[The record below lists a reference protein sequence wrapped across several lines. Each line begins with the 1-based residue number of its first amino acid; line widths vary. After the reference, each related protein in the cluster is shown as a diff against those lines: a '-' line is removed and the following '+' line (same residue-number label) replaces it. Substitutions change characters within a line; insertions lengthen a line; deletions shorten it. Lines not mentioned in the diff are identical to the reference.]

1 MFQNR
6 QRDLSSQERIA
17 LNWRDQAGTDIIGS
31 GVAAVPLQ
39 NGNKKF
45 SHHWMIASLFTG
57 YGPTLID
64 IKSGPRHSS
73 VTFISQIVSIRFQI
87 QFMKLPPIVSGG
99 SDDRV
104 EFRLLSSAVWRLL
117 NHHNTN

>member
-1 MFQNR
+1 MN
-6 QRDLSSQERIA
+6 
-17 LNWRDQAGTDIIGS
+17 
-31 GVAAVPLQ
+31 
-39 NGNKKF
+39 
-45 SHHWMIASLFTG
+45 ASLFAG
-57 YGPTLID
+57 YSPTLID

-87 QFMKLPPIVSGG
+87 QFMELPPLVGGG

-104 EFRLLSSAVWRLL
+104 EFCLLSSAVRRLL